1 MWEKCKELQEE
12 LVRMRRELHQI
23 PELGG
28 ELPKTRAYVEE
39 KLKELGI
46 PFVENKTD
54 SGLIATIKGEKE
66 GKTIVL
72 RADMDALPIQE
83 ANEVDYISRHEGCMH
98 ACGHDTHMTMLL
110 GAAKI
115 LSEHKDQI
123 PGTVRLLFQTDEEGS
138 RGAQRL
144 CAEGAMDGVDAVFG
158 THIGT
163 IISKDIKAGTV
174 ISVPGCCMASF
185 DKFVI
190 KVKGIGCHG
199 STPEKGVDPV
209 NIAAHIII
217 NLQEIIARE
226 IPAVK
231 PSVLTIGH
239 VKAGFAYNVI
249 PSEVL
254 IEGTIRALEEDVR
267 QELAKRIGE
276 IAEATAKAFRGE
288 AEYEMIW
295 GAPPVINDAGM
306 AKLAADCARDVVGDD
321 MVIDH
326 LDAPNMGGED
336 FAYYLEKAP
345 GAFMF
350 LSSSNPEKHTD
361 VPHHNPLFNV
371 DEDVFWIGSA
381 IFVRIVERF
390 LLHFEKPFDMSPG
403 LLFLAYGVIV
413 IVAMYVFVYIPNK
426 KKHRKMQEMHNS
438 IAAGDM
444 VITIG
449 GVVGRVVKKEG
460 DYLTLVIDE
469 ENEVTMRIVLYAVNQ
484 KIDK

>member
-1 MWEKCKELQEE
+1 MY
-12 LVRMRRELHQI
+12 RELLEEAKTMEADLIAWRRRLHTM
-23 PELGG
+23 PELGL
-28 ELPKTRAYVEE
+28 ELPDTSTFVRE
-39 KLKELGI
+39 KLEEMGI
-46 PFVENKTD
+46 PYE
-54 SGLIATIKGEKE
+54 IKVNGSCVVGIL
-66 GKTIVL
+66 GKGSRCFML
-72 RADMDALPIQE
+72 RSDMDGLPFQE
-83 ANEVDYISRHEGCMH
+83 ESGEEFASQNGRMH

-390 LLHFEKPFDMSPG
+390 F
-403 LLFLAYGVIV
+403 
-413 IVAMYVFVYIPNK
+413 
-426 KKHRKMQEMHNS
+426 KM
-438 IAAGDM
+438 
-444 VITIG
+444 
-449 GVVGRVVKKEG
+449 
-460 DYLTLVIDE
+460 
-469 ENEVTMRIVLYAVNQ
+469 
-484 KIDK
+484 